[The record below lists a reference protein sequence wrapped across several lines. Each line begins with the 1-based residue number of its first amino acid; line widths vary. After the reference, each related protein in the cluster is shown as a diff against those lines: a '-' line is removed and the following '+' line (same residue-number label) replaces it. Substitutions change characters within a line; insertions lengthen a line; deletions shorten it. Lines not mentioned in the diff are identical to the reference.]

1 MLVQLGAE
9 FNGTIWEWPTP
20 PLNPQRELFAGNA
33 SWDFK
38 GSAAPIEAAWRLTE
52 RNSYLRVV

>member
-1 MLVQLGAE
+1 MADA
-9 FNGTIWEWPTP
+9 

-38 GSAAPIEAAWRLTE
+38 GSAA
-52 RNSYLRVV
+52 Y

>member
-9 FNGTIWEWPTP
+9 FNGTIWKWPTRP
-20 PLNPQRELFAGNA
+20 SIHSVSAFAGNA

-38 GSAAPIEAAWRLTE
+38 GSAAPIEAAWRLIE
-52 RNSYLRVV
+52 RNSYPRVV